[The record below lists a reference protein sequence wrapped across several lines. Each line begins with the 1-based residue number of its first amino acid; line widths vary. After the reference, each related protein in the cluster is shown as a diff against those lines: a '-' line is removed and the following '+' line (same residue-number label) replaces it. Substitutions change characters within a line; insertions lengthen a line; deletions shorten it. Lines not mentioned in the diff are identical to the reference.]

1 MGSWKLKKEDSGLAH
16 PERSNTVSPRNLN
29 PNSNPNSEFQLQLRL
44 LNKQNRDDFSTGEK
58 QCSLSLS
65 I

>member
-1 MGSWKLKKEDSGLAH
+1 VGSWKLKEEDSGLAH
-16 PERSNTVSPRNLN
+16 PDRSNTVSPRNLN
-29 PNSNPNSEFQLQLRL
+29 PNPNSEFQLQLRL
-44 LNKQNRDDFSTGEK
+44 LNKQNRDDFSTGDR